1 MVLQNFI
8 VSVQAVLPLFFM
20 MMLGSVIR
28 WRNWLTP
35 EELTKLNNVVFNLLF
50 PFLLFSN
57 IYNTDLKASFYP
69 ELILF
74 SAGGIFLTFLIAWF
88 VVPKIEANPASC
100 GAMIQSSYRSN
111 FVLLGLPLVANIFPG
126 ADLGMTAIAIGILI
140 PFYNVLAVITLET
153 FRSGR
158 LSVKRIVHNIITNP
172 LILGCLAGLIAMP
185 LAIPPVIEHT
195 ISQLSATATPMA
207 LILLGAS
214 FHFNNSRHLQRNLLL
229 CTVNRLILVPGF
241 FLPLA
246 AILGFRGL
254 AFATLLGIFATPC
267 SVSSF
272 VMAQQME
279 SDGELAGATVV
290 YSSFFSCF
298 TMCFF
303 IFLFKQLGVL

>member
-1 MVLQNFI
+1 MIQNFL
-8 VSVQAVLPLFFM
+8 VAVQAVLPLFFM

-28 WRNWLTP
+28 WRHWLSP
-35 EELTKLNNVVFNLLF
+35 EELTKLNSVVFNLLF

-57 IYNTDLKASFYP
+57 IYHTDIKASFYP

-74 SAGGIFLTFLIAWF
+74 SAIGILLTCFIAWF
-88 VVPKIEANPASC
+88 VVPKLEPNPASC
-100 GAMIQSSYRSN
+100 GAMIQASYRSN

-140 PFYNVLAVITLET
+140 PLYNVLAVITLET

-158 LSVKRIVHNIITNP
+158 VSVKRILRNIVTNP
-172 LILGCLAGLIAMP
+172 LILGCLAGLLAMP
-185 LAIPPVIEHT
+185 LSIPPVMEHT
-195 ISQLSATATPMA
+195 ISQLAGTATPMA

-214 FHFNNSRHLQRNLLL
+214 FQFSHSRHLQRNLLL
-229 CTVNRLILVPGF
+229 CTVTRLVVVPGI
-241 FLPLA
+241 FLTLA
-246 AILGFRGL
+246 AFFGFRGL
-254 AFATLLGIFATPC
+254 AFATLLGTFATPC

-279 SDGELAGATVV
+279 SDGELAGAAVV

-298 TMCFF
+298 TMCIF
-303 IFLFKQLGVL
+303 IFVFKQLGVL

>member
-1 MVLQNFI
+1 MVQNFI

-28 WRNWLTP
+28 WRNWLSP

-57 IYNTDLKASFYP
+57 IYTTNLKASFYP
-69 ELILF
+69 QLILF

-88 VVPKIEANPASC
+88 VIPRIEPSPASC
-100 GAMIQSSYRSN
+100 GAMIQASYRSN

-140 PFYNVLAVITLET
+140 PLYNVLAIITLET

-158 LSVKRIVHNIITNP
+158 LSVKRMVHNIITNP
-172 LILGCLAGLIAMP
+172 LILGCLAGILAMP
-185 LAIPPVIEHT
+185 LSIPPVVERT
-195 ISQLSATATPMA
+195 ISELAATATPMA

-214 FHFNNSRHLQRNLLL
+214 FHFSSSRHVKRNLLI
-229 CTVNRLILVPGF
+229 CTVTRLLVVPGI
-241 FLPLA
+241 FLTLA
-246 AILGFRGL
+246 AFLGFRGL
-254 AFATLLGIFATPC
+254 SFATLLGIFATPC

-279 SDGELAGATVV
+279 SDSELAGAAVV

-298 TMCFF
+298 TMCIF